1 MDGKSYEIYLTKDPG
16 VAALL
21 CSALREQGDT
31 KERLS
36 TAWGPAKGAHRIPAI
51 SHEGGWYF
59 ALAEY
64 EAPENARP
72 VYRIKIC

>member
-21 CSALREQGDT
+21 CSALREQRDT

-51 SHEGGWYF
+51 YHEGGWYF